1 MKKLIYALAAFIAV
15 CAAMLPAC
23 SSGDNRGTFCFLS
36 VRLKGNGDG
45 TVTAAAINEFSL
57 GGEMPVTL
65 YLYRSETFAD
75 GTEEM
80 QLEDKISSD
89 ELAMTDKLEITCD
102 VRGGGYFCAKA
113 EYTADGETRYILS
126 DVVHYDARGERL

>member
-1 MKKLIYALAAFIAV
+1 MKKLIFALAAFIAV

-23 SSGDNRGTFCFLS
+23 SSGDNCGTFCFLS

-75 GTEEM
+75 GTKEM

-89 ELAMTDKLEITCD
+89 GLAMTDKIEITCD

-126 DVVHYDARGERL
+126 DVVHYDASGERL